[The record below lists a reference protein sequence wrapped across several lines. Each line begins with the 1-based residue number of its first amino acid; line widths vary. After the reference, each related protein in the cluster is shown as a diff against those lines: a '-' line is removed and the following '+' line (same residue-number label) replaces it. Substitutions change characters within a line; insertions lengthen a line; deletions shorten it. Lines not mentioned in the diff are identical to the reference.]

1 MVLELSVLLVLMDTF
16 VMMAFALKLNQSV
29 GLLNEKICLLCFI

>member
-1 MVLELSVLLVLMDTF
+1 MVLELPVLLVLMDTF

-29 GLLNEKICLLCFI
+29 GL